1 MSFNSIK
8 NPRNENQD
16 NQLHNLTCGLNEL
29 SWSFPSSDTEI
40 RENCI
45 CRVTVITQKIINQ
58 RNIKL
63 NHSSQITLKSS
74 FALTFLQILWKVIY
88 FQ

>member
-29 SWSFPSSDTEI
+29 SCSFPSSDTKI

-45 CRVTVITQKIINQ
+45 CRVTMILK
-58 RNIKL
+58 R
-63 NHSSQITLKSS
+63 SSTKGTSR
-74 FALTFLQILWKVIY
+74 
-88 FQ
+88 